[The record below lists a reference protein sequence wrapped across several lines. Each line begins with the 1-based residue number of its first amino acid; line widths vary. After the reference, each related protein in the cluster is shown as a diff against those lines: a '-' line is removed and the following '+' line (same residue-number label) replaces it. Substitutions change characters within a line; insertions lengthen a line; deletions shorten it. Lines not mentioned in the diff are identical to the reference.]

1 MSLSEPGFRLPR
13 DEHPRTDMSLLNTL
27 GLPPP
32 PTRRGAAS
40 VRSAAP
46 APRPLTIVTASGAT
60 QLLAGGS
67 ERFRVTATLPN
78 GASRDVT
85 GEVSWKSSDAGV
97 VISPS
102 GYTDVKAVAGR
113 VTLTATH
120 AATAATGTI
129 AVTVVARI
137 LRKITIGPKNPL
149 FEVDRFEPLRA
160 TGEYSDGSVEDVTT
174 KVIWESRDEQVARME
189 SDGHCHTKAPGKADI
204 WASDLDAGV
213 IDTTR
218 VTVSAAGKAPKLV
231 RLHVTPIDP
240 TLSGFAPLQF
250 TATGDFA
257 DRSSHEVT
265 DRVRWVSTK
274 PDVLAINERTGLAT
288 PGLVAGTAWITAV
301 DDATSVYARS
311 EVTVD
316 VPKLESITIAPRDP
330 SLQKGEATAIS
341 VTGTFSNRSTRDVTA
356 QVTWS
361 ASNRAVAAVDPVLQ
375 QILGAGEGPP
385 VEIGAAMPGF
395 PEVGDFIT
403 VTVLPAVADPSP

>member
-1 MSLSEPGFRLPR
+1 
-13 DEHPRTDMSLLNTL
+13 MSLLNTL

-32 PTRRGAAS
+32 STRRGAAS
-40 VRSAAP
+40 PQASASVRTTAP

-60 QLLAGGS
+60 QLLAGAS
-67 ERFRVTATLPN
+67 ERLRVTATLPN
-78 GASRDVT
+78 GASKDIT

-102 GYTDVKAVAGR
+102 GYTEVKAAAGR
-113 VTLTATH
+113 VTLSATH
-120 AATAATGTI
+120 AATGATGTI

-137 LRKITIGPKNPL
+137 LRKITIGPRNPM

-160 TGEYSDGSVEDVTT
+160 TGEFSDGGVEDITA
-174 KVIWESRDEQVARME
+174 KVIWESRDEKVARME
-189 SDGHCHTKAPGKADI
+189 SDGHCHTRAPGKADI

-218 VTVSAAGKAPKLV
+218 VTVSATGKAPKLV
-231 RLHVTPIDP
+231 RLHVTPVDP
-240 TLSGFAPLQF
+240 VLSGFAPLQF

-257 DRSSHEVT
+257 DRSAHEVT
-265 DRVRWVSTK
+265 DGVRWVSTK

-311 EVTVD
+311 EVTVE
-316 VPKLESITIAPRDP
+316 VPKLESIAIAPRDL
-330 SLQKGEATAIS
+330 SLHKGEGVAIS
-341 VTGTFSNRSTRDVTA
+341 VMGAFSNRTTRDVTA

-361 ASNRAVAAVDPVLQ
+361 TSDRAVAAVDRVLQ
-375 QILGAGEGPP
+375 QILGASEGPL
-385 VEIGAAMPGF
+385 VEIGAALPGF
-395 PEVGDFIT
+395 PDVGDFIT